1 MKIVE
6 QGLEESDAYSLFL
19 YAFRSPVTKDCYL
32 RRMKIFFNFINLL
45 PDGSL
50 EEQCNLFA
58 VKGLEDHKW
67 AFNNIIRFLQ
77 YQKERVER
85 AEITGGTLRNFV
97 KTIKLFCEMSEIPI
111 HWEKNNQGTSKIKKI
126 C

>member
-32 RRMKIFFNFINLL
+32 RRMKIFFNYINLL
-45 PDGSL
+45 PNRNL

-58 VKGLEDHKW
+58 AKGLEVLIVLIDYV
-67 AFNNIIRFLQ
+67 A
-77 YQKERVER
+77 
-85 AEITGGTLRNFV
+85 G
-97 KTIKLFCEMSEIPI
+97 KL
-111 HWEKNNQGTSKIKKI
+111 KKKLVNSI
-126 C
+126 L